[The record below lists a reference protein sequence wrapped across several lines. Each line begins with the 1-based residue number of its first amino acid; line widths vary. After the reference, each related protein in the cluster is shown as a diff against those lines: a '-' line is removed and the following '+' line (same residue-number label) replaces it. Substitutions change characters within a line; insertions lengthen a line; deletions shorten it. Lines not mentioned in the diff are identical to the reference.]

1 MKRRVNIA
9 LALLA
14 ALAMVMTMSVA
25 AFAGAITDN
34 DAALKKALKNAGLK
48 KTEVKRI
55 DVEYDSK
62 DGSYEVEFTQK
73 SNGKEF
79 DYEIAAATG
88 KITKKSVDYRYKR
101 NSSHKK
107 IGKTAARK
115 KVAKFS
121 GISYKIISSG
131 TCRYEYDDRQGTYEV
146 KFTKGD
152 RRYEYDVLAPT
163 GKIIEYEWRVVNN

>member
-48 KTEVKRI
+48 KSAVKYI
-55 DVEYDSK
+55 DVEYDSE
-62 DGSYEVEFTQK
+62 DGVYEVEFTKK
-73 SNGKEF
+73 STGKKY
-79 DYEIAAATG
+79 DYEIAASTG
-88 KITKKSVDYRYKR
+88 TIVKKSVDYKYKR
-101 NSSHKK
+101 NTSHSK
-107 IGKTAARK
+107 IGKKAARK

-121 GISYKIISSG
+121 GISYKIVSSG
-131 TCRYEYDDRQGTYEV
+131 TCRYEYDDRHGTYEV
-146 KFTKGD
+146 KFTKGN

-163 GKIIEYEWRVVNN
+163 GKIIEYEWRVIKK